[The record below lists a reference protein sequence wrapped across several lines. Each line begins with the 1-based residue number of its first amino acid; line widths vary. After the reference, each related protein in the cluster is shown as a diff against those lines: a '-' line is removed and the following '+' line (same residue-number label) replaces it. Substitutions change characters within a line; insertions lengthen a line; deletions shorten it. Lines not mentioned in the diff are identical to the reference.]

1 MKFFYTGLNKF
12 MWNHPFIKSCT
23 HFTSRFCPYMVA
35 IFYML
40 FLLKIYLDRPHN
52 LFGLA
57 AEPIAVFAITAI
69 LRIVIDRKRPSEK
82 YDLTPIDGSKKTGH
96 SFPSIHVAMSIS
108 IALAVLHF
116 GPNMGLLLSV
126 LAGTITVTR
135 LISGV
140 HYITDILASITIA
153 LLINFI

>member
-52 LFGLA
+52 LLGLA

-108 IALAVLHF
+108 IAFSCFTLW
-116 GPNMGLLLSV
+116 S
-126 LAGTITVTR
+126 
-135 LISGV
+135 
-140 HYITDILASITIA
+140 
-153 LLINFI
+153 

>member
-52 LFGLA
+52 LLGLA
-57 AEPIAVFAITAI
+57 AEPIAVFA
-69 LRIVIDRKRPSEK
+69 
-82 YDLTPIDGSKKTGH
+82 
-96 SFPSIHVAMSIS
+96 SIHVAMSIS

-116 GPNMGLLLSV
+116 GPNMGLLLST
-126 LAGTITVTR
+126 LAIAISLCR
-135 LISGV
+135 LLSGV
-140 HYITDILASITIA
+140 HYLTDILASIAIA
-153 LLINFI
+153 FIVNLI

>member
-52 LFGLA
+52 LL
-57 AEPIAVFAITAI
+57 
-69 LRIVIDRKRPSEK
+69 
-82 YDLTPIDGSKKTGH
+82 
-96 SFPSIHVAMSIS
+96 SIHVAMSIS

>member
-1 MKFFYTGLNKF
+1 MESPIYQILYSFYFKILSIHGCYFLYAL
-12 MWNHPFIKSCT
+12 FIK
-23 HFTSRFCPYMVA
+23 
-35 IFYML
+35 
-40 FLLKIYLDRPHN
+40 N
-52 LFGLA
+52 
-57 AEPIAVFAITAI
+57 I

>member
-52 LFGLA
+52 LLGLA

-82 YDLTPIDGSKKTGH
+82 YDLTPIDGSKKTV
-96 SFPSIHVAMSIS
+96 IHFQVFM
-108 IALAVLHF
+108 
-116 GPNMGLLLSV
+116 LLCQ
-126 LAGTITVTR
+126 
-135 LISGV
+135 
-140 HYITDILASITIA
+140 YQ
-153 LLINFI
+153 LL